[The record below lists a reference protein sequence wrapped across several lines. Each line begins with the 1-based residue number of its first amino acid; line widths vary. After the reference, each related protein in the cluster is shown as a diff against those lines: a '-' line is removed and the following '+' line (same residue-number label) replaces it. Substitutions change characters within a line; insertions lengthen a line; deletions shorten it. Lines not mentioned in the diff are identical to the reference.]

1 MTGHRHEIVTST
13 LSLWSQLLHLFVE
26 IALLLHLWDSSN
38 RKCRTTV
45 LHIEPKLRLYSFRYD
60 NGFKELENLIMVL
73 VVNFTVAR
81 APDSF
86 RANYDTRILERKLLY
101 GQFNCFAT

>member
-1 MTGHRHEIVTST
+1 M
-13 LSLWSQLLHLFVE
+13 
-26 IALLLHLWDSSN
+26 
-38 RKCRTTV
+38 TTV
-45 LHIEPKLRLYSFRYD
+45 L
-60 NGFKELENLIMVL
+60 KELENLIMVL